1 MRARRNASCI
11 AVYAGAGLV
20 TALMFGFVLFATSAG
35 RKAPAEIPQADGIV
49 VLTGADNRIPE
60 GMRLLAEQKG
70 RRLLISGVNPRTS
83 REEVRRYNRAA
94 DGLFACCVDIGYLA
108 QDTIGNADEAM
119 EWARR
124 HKYRR
129 LIVVTSSYHMP
140 RSLAEI
146 SRVLPEAELIA
157 SPVVPRSLTDQAWW
171 LSASATR
178 MLLSEYLKLLPS
190 AARLAVARLAR
201 SFDAG
206 ALAAY
211 AGAGPGPGPSPA
223 SRPAARTP

>member
-1 MRARRNASCI
+1 MRARLGASCI
-11 AVYAGAGLV
+11 AIYTSAALF

-35 RKAPAEIPQADGIV
+35 RKAPADIPIADGIV

-60 GMRLLAEQKG
+60 GMRLLAGNKG
-70 RRLLISGVNPRTS
+70 RRLLISGVNPRAS
-83 REEVRRYNRAA
+83 RDEVRRHARAQN
-94 DGLFACCVDIGYLA
+94 GLFDCCVDIGYAA

-124 HKYRR
+124 NKFRR

-140 RSLAEI
+140 RSLTEF
-146 SRVLPEAELIA
+146 SRVLPDAELIA
-157 SPVVPRSLTDQAWW
+157 SPVVPRSLTEGAWW

-190 AARLAVARLAR
+190 AARLAATRLVR
-201 SFDAG
+201 SLEGG
-206 ALAAY
+206 ALAARLVDN
-211 AGAGPGPGPSPA
+211 GA
-223 SRPAARTP
+223 AATGDRAP